1 MRLFPNHEALLK
13 HLEKLAQFMREQGFT
28 KPSEELINLLHDENW
43 TTSSELLGEL
53 RLLFVRFLTPPH
65 EVFPRSIEADLKNC
79 IREIDKAFNS

>member
-1 MRLFPNHEALLK
+1 MKRFENHETLLK
-13 HLEKLAQFMREQGFT
+13 HLNKLAQFMKEQGLA
-28 KPSEELINLLHDENW
+28 KASEELTGLLHDDSW
-43 TTSSELLGEL
+43 TTSTELLGEL